1 MTYAKNLFSRQQTY
15 QWKKWS
21 KKAITVEQIKQK
33 RRVDINKLLNRVRI
47 EKKNENK
54 RKIIF
59 YSSVILSLGL
69 FSTLLTIIK

>member
-1 MTYAKNLFSRQQTY
+1 MQKIYFHDNKHISEKNDQ
-15 QWKKWS
+15 

-47 EKKNENK
+47 EEKNENK

-59 YSSVILSLGL
+59 YSSIILTI
-69 FSTLLTIIK
+69 STLAYIIY

>member
-1 MTYAKNLFSRQQTY
+1 MQKTYFHDNKHISEKNDQ
-15 QWKKWS
+15 

-47 EKKNENK
+47 EEKNENK

-59 YSSVILSLGL
+59 YSSIILTI
-69 FSTLLTIIK
+69 STLAYIIY

>member
-1 MTYAKNLFSRQQTY
+1 MQKFYFHDNKHISEKNDQ
-15 QWKKWS
+15 

-47 EKKNENK
+47 EKNDENK

-59 YSSVILSLGL
+59 YSSIILTI
-69 FSTLLTIIK
+69 STLAYIIY

>member
-1 MTYAKNLFSRQQTY
+1 MI
-15 QWKKWS
+15 KKKLLQLNKS
-21 KKAITVEQIKQK
+21 KQK

>member
-1 MTYAKNLFSRQQTY
+1 MQKTYFHNNKHISEKNGQ
-15 QWKKWS
+15 KKVIS
-21 KKAITVEQIKQK
+21 VEQINQK
-33 RRVDINKLLNRVRI
+33 RRVDINKLLNRVRMD
-47 EKKNENK
+47 KKNENK

>member
-1 MTYAKNLFSRQQTY
+1 MQKTYFHDNKHISEKNDQ
-15 QWKKWS
+15 KKT
-21 KKAITVEQIKQK
+21 ITVEQIKQN

>member
-1 MTYAKNLFSRQQTY
+1 MRKNIFHDSRHISEKDDQ
-15 QWKKWS
+15 KKTTT
-21 KKAITVEQIKQK
+21 AEQIKQK

-47 EKKNENK
+47 EKKNDNK

>member
-1 MTYAKNLFSRQQTY
+1 MQKTYFHNNKHISEKNDQ
-15 QWKKWS
+15 

-47 EKKNENK
+47 EKNDENK

-59 YSSVILSLGL
+59 YSSIILTI
-69 FSTLLTIIK
+69 STLAYIIY

>member
-1 MTYAKNLFSRQQTY
+1 MQKTYFHDNKHISEKNDQ
-15 QWKKWS
+15 

-47 EKKNENK
+47 EKKDENK

-59 YSSVILSLGL
+59 YSSIILTI
-69 FSTLLTIIK
+69 STLAYIIY

>member
-1 MTYAKNLFSRQQTY
+1 MRKNIFHDSRHISEKDDQ
-15 QWKKWS
+15 KKTTT
-21 KKAITVEQIKQK
+21 AEQIKQK

-47 EKKNENK
+47 DKKNENK
-54 RKIIF
+54 KKIIF

>member
-1 MTYAKNLFSRQQTY
+1 MPKIYFHDNKHISEKNDQ
-15 QWKKWS
+15 KKTIS
-21 KKAITVEQIKQK
+21 VEQINQK
-33 RRVDINKLLNRVRI
+33 RRVDINKLLNRVRMD
-47 EKKNENK
+47 KKNENK

>member
-1 MTYAKNLFSRQQTY
+1 MRKNIFHDSRHISEKDDQ
-15 QWKKWS
+15 KKTTT
-21 KKAITVEQIKQK
+21 AEQIKQK

-69 FSTLLTIIK
+69 FSTLLIIIK